1 MARGAFILSAMAR
14 SALALAGL
22 CAFAGQ
28 ASAQLSSNGGPISY
42 SADNLEYT
50 DGERRL
56 VLTGDVDVVQGN
68 ARLRSDQ
75 LTIFFGAPPEGAPVD
90 PSAGPAAGDI
100 ERMIAEGEVYYVR
113 PDQQARGNRAVYETA
128 ADSVTFTGNV
138 VVASQASVI
147 RGDTLVMHI
156 SSGRT
161 TLAPS
166 AERGR
171 VQGVFRPRNARQD
184 GEAGGQ

>member
-1 MARGAFILSAMAR
+1 MARGAFILSAF
-14 SALALAGL
+14 ALAGIA
-22 CAFAGQ
+22 AFPAE
-28 ASAQLSSNGGPISY
+28 ATAQLSSNGGPISY

-50 DGERRL
+50 DSERRL

-68 ARLRSDQ
+68 ARLRSDV
-75 LTIFFGAPPEGAPVD
+75 LTIYFGAPPPGATVD

-128 ADSVTFTGNV
+128 QDSVTFTGNV

-166 AERGR
+166 ADRGR
-171 VQGVFRPRNARQD
+171 VQGVFRPRNARQE
-184 GEAGGQ
+184 GATSGQ